1 MRSKSRSTSNEARIT
16 KKRTKYNPYNK
27 YNKLGAK
34 SSQFSNTR
42 LSYKD
47 DDHKLGLSNV
57 EESYSYKPT
66 EFSKKDKALKDSA
79 RNASDAQA
87 NMRKGRLNIEKDQQ
101 TPTNAPKVQQI
112 RDSIQRYKSYF
123 KNRSAFS
130 PHSIQTQADHHNQ
143 ASSLRTNQNHLTN
156 KHQYKKSPSP

>member
-1 MRSKSRSTSNEARIT
+1 MRSKSRSTSNEARIA

-27 YNKLGAK
+27 SNKLGAK
-34 SSQFSNTR
+34 SGQFSNTR

-47 DDHKLGLSNV
+47 NDHKLGLSNV

-66 EFSKKDKALKDSA
+66 EFSKKDKALNDSA

-87 NMRKGRLNIEKDQQ
+87 NMRKG
-101 TPTNAPKVQQI
+101 PVQQI

-156 KHQYKKSPSP
+156 KYQYKKSPSP

>member
-1 MRSKSRSTSNEARIT
+1 MRSKSRSTSNEARIA
-16 KKRTKYNPYNK
+16 KKRTKYSPYNK

-34 SSQFSNTR
+34 SGRFSNTR

-47 DDHKLGLSNV
+47 NDRKLGLSNV

-66 EFSKKDKALKDSA
+66 EFSKKDKALNDST
-79 RNASDAQA
+79 RDASDAQA
-87 NMRKGRLNIEKDQQ
+87 NMRKG
-101 TPTNAPKVQQI
+101 PVQQM

-130 PHSIQTQADHHNQ
+130 PHSIQTHTDHHNQ
-143 ASSLRTNQNHLTN
+143 ASSLRTHHNHLTN
-156 KHQYKKSPSP
+156 KYQMKKSPSP